1 MPIYKDEKTNTWYCK
16 FYYVNWQGQKKQKL
30 KRGFKLQRDAKDWE
44 RKFLEQFSKN
54 PDITFEYCK
63 FYYVNWQGQKKQK
76 LKRGFKLQRDAK
88 DWERKFLEQFSKNPD
103 ITFEALYQKYKAY
116 ITPRIRESSSS
127 VRFGMLDKHV
137 LPFFKDRI
145 ISDIGPSDIAAWQTE
160 LLKKNLSDSYAH
172 MINVYLKAI
181 FSYAVEYMG
190 LPKNPCTKSI
200 GSLKSQKIN
209 FWTPEEYKQ
218 FSEACKDNLEYFTL
232 FELLYYTGM
241 RVGEALALTLNDID
255 FVWTP
260 EEYKQ
265 FSEACKDNLEYF
277 TLFELLYY
285 TGMRVGEALALTLN
299 DIDFGQNIVSINK
312 TYYRIAGKDLINPP
326 KTAGSERTIL
336 MPDFLTSELLDY
348 VGHLYEP
355 APDDRIFNKRPQ
367 YVRSVL
373 RDRAKKAGVKQIRVH
388 DLRHSHASM
397 LINLGANPLLVA
409 ERLGHESPAITLKT
423 YSHLF
428 PSTQN
433 DIVSKIKKI

>member
-1 MPIYKDEKTNTWYCK
+1 MPIYKDEKTNTW
-16 FYYVNWQGQKKQKL
+16 
-30 KRGFKLQRDAKDWE
+30 
-44 RKFLEQFSKN
+44 
-54 PDITFEYCK
+54 YCK

-255 FVWTP
+255 F
-260 EEYKQ
+260 E
-265 FSEACKDNLEYF
+265 
-277 TLFELLYY
+277 
-285 TGMRVGEALALTLN
+285 
-299 DIDFGQNIVSINK
+299 QNIVSITK
-312 TYYRIAGKDLINPP
+312 TYYRIVGKDLINPP

-336 MPDFLTSELLDY
+336 MPDFLTAELLDY

-355 APDDRIFNKRPQ
+355 VPDDRIFNKRPQ